1 MGLQTPWEESTPK
14 ARLFRAIAKD
24 TVEVCFL
31 SAQPI
36 KVQVLIELTD
46 LRKKIVQSFRS
57 ITLIS
62 SATLHEGPTDK
73 EEVAAGSERERD
85 LYFDGDLQVSNSVFQ
100 NLIAEGGAGGQG
112 TKGGYG
118 AIIRINQK
126 LEKVEAG
133 VVSLPGF
140 QAPHAQSSRGEGG
153 KGGNPGKT
161 YNPRLQLQEPRKY
174 RPLQR
179 ISWISR

>member
-46 LRKKIVQSFRS
+46 LRKKIVQLFRS

-62 SATLHEGPTDK
+62 SATLHEGLTDK
-73 EEVAAGSERERD
+73 EEEEAADSERE
-85 LYFDGDLQVSNSVFQ
+85 
-100 NLIAEGGAGGQG
+100 AESLFLMETCKLATQFF
-112 TKGGYG
+112 
-118 AIIRINQK
+118 RI
-126 LEKVEAG
+126 
-133 VVSLPGF
+133 
-140 QAPHAQSSRGEGG
+140 
-153 KGGNPGKT
+153 
-161 YNPRLQLQEPRKY
+161 
-174 RPLQR
+174 
-179 ISWISR
+179 